1 MDQQKNGGDFYVFA
15 VDNPINEKLHFQ
27 QYIHPIMQK
36 ASWYNI
42 IYKKIIG
49 RPIERTCL
57 GGPEFSHPHI
67 STYLGYQASCLL
79 LLIGTGAALFCLPS
93 K

>member
-79 LLIGTGAALFCLPS
+79 LLIGTGTALFCLPS